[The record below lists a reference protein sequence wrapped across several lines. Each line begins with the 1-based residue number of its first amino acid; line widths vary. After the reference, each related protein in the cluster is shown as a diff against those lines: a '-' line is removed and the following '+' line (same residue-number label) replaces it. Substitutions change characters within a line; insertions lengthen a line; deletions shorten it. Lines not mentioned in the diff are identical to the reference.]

1 MQLTKRFHEAEKNF
15 QRARGEVFRLKLQ
28 IEEMMANDKA
38 PCASSPVHSIP
49 PTRVVEDLKFVM
61 KNQESMK
68 QQEKPLKERVVLQ
81 NHCDSKMFNTSA
93 GVEEASIAEE
103 QNHTVIVSILLPK
116 SLDVSI
122 I

>member
-1 MQLTKRFHEAEKNF
+1 
-15 QRARGEVFRLKLQ
+15 
-28 IEEMMANDKA
+28 
-38 PCASSPVHSIP
+38 
-49 PTRVVEDLKFVM
+49 M

-81 NHCDSKMFNTSA
+81 NHCDPNMFNTSA

-103 QNHTVIVSILLPK
+103 QNHTIIVSILLPK